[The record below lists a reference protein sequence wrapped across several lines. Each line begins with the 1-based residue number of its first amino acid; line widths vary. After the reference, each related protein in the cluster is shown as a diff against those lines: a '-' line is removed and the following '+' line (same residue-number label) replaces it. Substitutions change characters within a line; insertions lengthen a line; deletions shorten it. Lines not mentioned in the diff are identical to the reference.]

1 MSASGLNI
9 NADRA
14 RFLECQEMFRY
25 ARLPG
30 AHG

>member
-14 RFLECQEMFRY
+14 RFFKCQEMFRY